1 MKGQECKERPGF
13 GLMKQSDVVRFYHLQ
28 FPRWLVED
36 RRYIPLGMEAKF
48 VYMLLFNRFQLSKHN
63 GWVNDA
69 GEVFVIYTR
78 RELAEKLN
86 ISEKRVSAAMNELRD
101 FMLIW
106 EKRCGRGF
114 ANQIYL
120 ASVEVSETDA
130 MQSTGGPLD
139 PLPDART
146 DESEGLAVDNA
157 VDNKEM
163 AVGKE
168 DFPVGNPAETVD
180 NMDKSVD
187 NLHVNLYQPSAE
199 PLERQFKNRQNGGS
213 KTTKTAVQEPPNPP
227 PSIIDFRKKDLNIT
241 ENQSVLRTDG
251 DADAKALRHLIV
263 QSGVNFLPEEEREV
277 MRQAIERLFYTQSLK
292 IGEAVYPNE
301 YIRRRLEKLDYFVLQ
316 EAVGKIAAN
325 TSRKVKNS
333 SAYVVA
339 VLFNT
344 IMEAGSDLLVDP
356 YLNFLRQNQR
366 NRQNGKGGG

>member
-1 MKGQECKERPGF
+1 MKGQECKERPDF

-28 FPRWLVED
+28 FPRWLMED

-130 MQSTGGPLD
+130 MQSTGDPLD
-139 PLPDART
+139 PLPDVRT
-146 DESEGLAVDNA
+146 DESEGLAVDNH
-157 VDNKEM
+157 VDNGEM

-168 DFPVGNPAETVD
+168 DFPVGNHAETVD
-180 NMDKSVD
+180 NMGKSVD
-187 NLHVNLYQPSAE
+187 NLHANLHQPSAE
-199 PLERQFKNRQNGGS
+199 PPERQFKNRQNGGS
-213 KTTKTAVQEPPNPP
+213 KTAKTAVQEPPNPP
-227 PSIIDFRKKDLNIT
+227 PSIIDFREKDLNIT

-301 YIRRRLEKLDYFVLQ
+301 YIRRSLEKLDYFVLR

-366 NRQNGKGGG
+366 EKQNTKGGG